1 MLDATTIDG
10 VMWAGRAGTGP
21 DVLFLGG
28 PLDDAASLRPLLRA
42 LESAHRVT
50 AFDPR
55 GSGLGI
61 TPLAPPSVEELVG
74 DALTVLREADVAR
87 AHVVGASRGGLVAQR
102 LALDHPDRVESLVLS
117 GSWARS
123 DRFLR
128 GVLREW
134 AMAAE
139 RARSVDELRTHL
151 ALWTEGRAAWNGLE
165 VDDRLAELE
174 GTGPREI
181 ERIRVGLQAAL
192 AAAFDPGAADRLTA
206 LRVPTLVIGG
216 EEDRVSS
223 PRLARELA
231 ELIPG
236 AQLTVLPG
244 AGHHVH
250 HDDPG
255 RFAELLERFWDGE
268 GELAAAAP

>member
-10 VMWAGRAGTGP
+10 VTWAGRAGTGP

-28 PLDDAASLRPLLRA
+28 PLDDAASLRPLLRE

-61 TPLAPPSVEELVG
+61 TPQAPPSVEELVG

-87 AHVVGASRGGLVAQR
+87 AHVVGASLGGLVAQR

-151 ALWTEGRAAWNGLE
+151 ALWTEGRAPIEQAQ
-165 VDDRLAELE
+165 RLAHILM
-174 GTGPREI
+174 
-181 ERIRVGLQAAL
+181 L
-192 AAAFDPGAADRLTA
+192 AARQIAEAMPRL
-206 LRVPTLVIGG
+206 RRFGDI
-216 EEDRVSS
+216 RHSSS
-223 PRLARELA
+223 PLRSSSPGSSARS
-231 ELIPG
+231 PG
-236 AQLTVLPG
+236 TQRRGTSGCRP
-244 AGHHVH
+244 
-250 HDDPG
+250 
-255 RFAELLERFWDGE
+255 
-268 GELAAAAP
+268 APRTR